1 MAKRIVWS
9 SKAKQ
14 DLVHVISCLEQNW
27 SAKVA
32 RLFLQKVDLALKNLA
47 SNDGMFP
54 VVQKSRGIKK
64 YVVTKHNSILFRL
77 NKQQIEIIRLFDTR
91 QNPNK
96 LSVKD

>member
-1 MAKRIVWS
+1 MTKPVVWS
-9 SKAKQ
+9 TKAKQ
-14 DLVHVISCLEQNW
+14 DLVRVISYLEQNW

-32 RLFLQKVDLALKNLA
+32 RIFLQKVDLLVKHLA

-54 VVQKSRGIKK
+54 FVQKSRGIKK
-64 YVVTKHNSILFRL
+64 CVVTKHNSILFRL

-96 LSVKD
+96 LSFKD